1 MINDISIIV
10 AKVNIQILI
19 VGESNEFIDKID
31 KNKFDIFTI
40 TETSK
45 IVDFCKQNKLDLVI
59 VVAGEIFFND
69 VNQIEKLKKKEK
81 YKNLPVIVIDRSP
94 FTIPNNIKLA
104 FQSGAT
110 DFIGGE
116 INDFELESRIENQLR
131 IYKRM
136 AEIVE
141 ENSVNMETLELMD
154 KLVLFMDRADNSFVI
169 FDANGEIEWVN
180 EGFNRLY
187 GYSIDEFKRRFGRT
201 IMEASKNS
209 DIESKIDKCIKTKK
223 SINYVSECQ
232 TRGGEFK
239 WIQTTFTPVVSPNG
253 VIERFIA
260 IETDITK
267 LKETEEALNQKNEY
281 MLALTNHLK
290 SANVLLE
297 QQQKEIN
304 TQNKE
309 IEIERKKSD
318 ELLLN
323 ILPFEVAR
331 QLKSKGVAK
340 PKDYKMASVFFL
352 DFVDFTKIAIELPSK
367 DLVHVLDSYFK
378 EFDDIIEK
386 HFIEKI
392 KTIGDAYMCVGG
404 LPLRNRSNPFNVV
417 MAGLEIQ
424 HFVNSQ
430 LNANITPAGLQW
442 KCRIGI
448 HTGPVIAGVVGRK
461 KYLYDV
467 WGNTVNVAARM
478 QQESDIGRVNVSGE
492 TYAIIKEYFDCEYR
506 GKIAVKN
513 AGKADMYFVN
523 RLKEQFCGDER
534 GFVPNEEFQKI
545 LNSF

>member
-1 MINDISIIV
+1 
-10 AKVNIQILI
+10 
-19 VGESNEFIDKID
+19 
-31 KNKFDIFTI
+31 
-40 TETSK
+40 
-45 IVDFCKQNKLDLVI
+45 
-59 VVAGEIFFND
+59 
-69 VNQIEKLKKKEK
+69 
-81 YKNLPVIVIDRSP
+81 
-94 FTIPNNIKLA
+94 
-104 FQSGAT
+104 
-110 DFIGGE
+110 
-116 INDFELESRIENQLR
+116 
-131 IYKRM
+131 
-136 AEIVE
+136 
-141 ENSVNMETLELMD
+141 
-154 KLVLFMDRADNSFVI
+154 MDRADNSFVI
-169 FDANGEIEWVN
+169 FDSHGEIEWVN

-187 GYSIDEFKRRFGRT
+187 GYSIDEFKRKYGRT
-201 IMEASKNS
+201 ILEASKNS
-209 DIESKIDKCIKTKK
+209 DIQSKFDKCLSTKK

-232 TRGGEFK
+232 TRNGEFK
-239 WIQTTFTPVVSPNG
+239 WIQTTFTPIVSPSG

-318 ELLLN
+318 DLLLN

-340 PKDYKMASVFFL
+340 PKDYKLASVFFL
-352 DFVDFTKIAIELPSK
+352 DFVDFTKIAIEIPSK

-378 EFDDIIEK
+378 QFDDIIEK

-392 KTIGDAYMCVGG
+392 KTIGDAYMCAGG
-404 LPLRNRSNPFNVV
+404 LPLRNRSNPINVV

-424 HFVNSQ
+424 HYVNSK
-430 LNANITPAGLQW
+430 LTSNVTPNGLQW
-442 KCRIGI
+442 KCRIGV
-448 HTGPVIAGVVGRK
+448 HSGPVIAGVVGRK

-467 WGNTVNVAARM
+467 WGDTVNIAARM

-492 TYAIIKEYFDCEYR
+492 TYSYIKDYFDCDYR

-523 RLKEQFCGDER
+523 RLKAEYCDDDL
-534 GFVPNEEFQKI
+534 GFEPNEEFQKI
-545 LNSF
+545 LNSL